1 MPASLKAMANELCA
15 ALVSLASIL
24 VLLKQ
29 SGAAACPSFC
39 LVSMAL
45 ATLAN
50 LGVQMVQKKN
60 VNKEKALRV
69 KTRDATEVDIAAAAA
84 AKVAAACTADA
95 AEKLRRKTLQG
106 LNDCSLAQRGWT
118 RRARQKALINCEAA
132 WKKADSASKKA
143 TIARNERNEI
153 ALELEEARKAIVSAN
168 SCKKMVP

>member
-1 MPASLKAMANELCA
+1 MPAFLKAMANELCA
-15 ALVSLASIL
+15 ALVSLGSVL

-84 AKVAAACTADA
+84 KVAADCTADA

-118 RRARQKALINCEAA
+118 RRARQKALINCEGA

-143 TIARNERNEI
+143 AIARNERNEI

>member
-1 MPASLKAMANELCA
+1 MSAFLKAMANELCA

-24 VLLKQ
+24 VLLME

-39 LVSMAL
+39 LVSVAL
-45 ATLAN
+45 VTLAN
-50 LGVQMVQKKN
+50 HGVQIVQKKR
-60 VNKEKALRV
+60 VKKEKALRV
-69 KTRDATEVDIAAAAA
+69 KTRHATEVEIAAAA
-84 AKVAAACTADA
+84 AKVAADCTTDA
-95 AEKLRRKTLQG
+95 AEKSRRKTLQG

-118 RRARQKALINCEAA
+118 RRARQKALIKCEAA